1 MSKVYSEWKC
11 WGSYYLHVDAIVIT
25 KAFDQRGMIFFLSKK
40 LEMAQNTRVSF
51 ELTGLSKISQTNYHF
66 VRIFKGKEEREQCI
80 GDYIVA
86 PLTPKISSSRNFSS
100 FTQFSFFP
108 CFSPIGKRRREKDWP
123 WASFLC
129 CRKGKIDFE
138 KNMGGSN
145 KRTLF
150 NWPLDKAF
158 EAFLRNHLFVSLK
171 AEL

>member
-1 MSKVYSEWKC
+1 
-11 WGSYYLHVDAIVIT
+11 
-25 KAFDQRGMIFFLSKK
+25 
-40 LEMAQNTRVSF
+40 MAQSTRVSF

-66 VRIFKGKEEREQCI
+66 ERIFKGKEEREQCI

-108 CFSPIGKRRREKDWP
+108 CFSPIGGGEGRKIDRERV
-123 WASFLC
+123 FLC

-150 NWPLDKAF
+150 N
-158 EAFLRNHLFVSLK
+158 
-171 AEL
+171 

>member
-1 MSKVYSEWKC
+1 MNESVEVLT
-11 WGSYYLHVDAIVIT
+11 YLLHLDVIVIT
-25 KAFDQRGMIFFLSKK
+25 KAFDQRGIIFFLSKNLK
-40 LEMAQNTRVSF
+40 WHKVQ
-51 ELTGLSKISQTNYHF
+51 ELLLSLQACLKFHRPITILYVFS
-66 VRIFKGKEEREQCI
+66 RGKKKKEQCI

-108 CFSPIGKRRREKDWP
+108 CFSPIGRGEGRKIDRERV
-123 WASFLC
+123 FLC

-150 NWPLDKAF
+150 N
-158 EAFLRNHLFVSLK
+158 
-171 AEL
+171 